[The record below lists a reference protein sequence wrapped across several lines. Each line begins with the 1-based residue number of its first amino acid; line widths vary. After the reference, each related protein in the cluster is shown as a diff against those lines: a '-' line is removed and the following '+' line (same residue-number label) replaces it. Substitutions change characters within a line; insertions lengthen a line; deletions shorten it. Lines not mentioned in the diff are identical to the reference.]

1 MTLSRILLLLL
12 AALCLVGAV
21 YFYMIHLAA
30 AAIGFGI
37 TILLCIVLAA
47 VIKGK
52 MSD

>member
-1 MTLSRILLLLL
+1 MTLSRILLLVL

-30 AAIGFGI
+30 AAIGFGL
-37 TILLCIVLAA
+37 TILVCLVVAA

-52 MSD
+52 IGE

>member
-47 VIKGK
+47 LIKGK